1 MKTLKSA
8 ATARHIQY
16 EAPARLCRSFRR
28 AGRGDPDPHG
38 VDCGVDSGHFPAVSA
53 LKAAGQTA
61 RIVYVVRHLAGL
73 EAETLAA

>member
-1 MKTLKSA
+1 MFA
-8 ATARHIQY
+8 ADNAAGLIY
-16 EAPARLCRSFRR
+16 GR
-28 AGRGDPDPHG
+28 ADRGDPGPHG
-38 VDCGVDSGHFPAVSA
+38 VDCGVDSGHFPAVFA